1 MSKRIY
7 FLKDMSEDCVDAVII
22 TKKSTKEDIENAI
35 VEAKQIVRIIKNPGD
50 NDNNLPDIPI
60 IYFLSIFIL

>member
-35 VEAKQIVRIIKNPGD
+35 VEAK
-50 NDNNLPDIPI
+50 
-60 IYFLSIFIL
+60 